1 MDKLRISHQ
10 LVQFINNKSDHTFLS
25 FDIVEFYPS
34 ITEERLDDVIT
45 WAKLLIKI
53 PEDEITVNKHPRKS
67 LLFYNKKTWV
77 KNNDQSLFD
86 VTMRSYDGP
95 EVCGLVG
102 LFLLNN
108 KLTDIDLVKIASG
121 CIGTTAC
128 YFLKVRGLN

>member
-53 PEDEITVNKHPRKS
+53 PEDEITVIKHARK
-67 LLFYNKKTWV
+67 
-77 KNNDQSLFD
+77 
-86 VTMRSYDGP
+86 
-95 EVCGLVG
+95 
-102 LFLLNN
+102 
-108 KLTDIDLVKIASG
+108 
-121 CIGTTAC
+121 
-128 YFLKVRGLN
+128 